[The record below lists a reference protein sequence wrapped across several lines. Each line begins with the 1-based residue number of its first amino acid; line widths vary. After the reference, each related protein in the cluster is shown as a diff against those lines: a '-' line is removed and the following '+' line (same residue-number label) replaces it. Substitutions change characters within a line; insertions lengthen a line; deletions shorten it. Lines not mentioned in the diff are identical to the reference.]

1 MFRLMKAKTR
11 GTKHKSMLSNRI
23 KEKRKKEIVV
33 KKYKKKKK
41 EKKKKMKKKEIKHM
55 GLLGLISLHKEEHI
69 ESSSY
74 TRGVRI

>member
-33 KKYKKKKK
+33 KKKK
-41 EKKKKMKKKEIKHM
+41 ERKKAY
-55 GLLGLISLHKEEHI
+55 GVPRVAISTQGRA
-69 ESSSY
+69 Y
-74 TRGVRI
+74 